1 MAEGENQAWFGTFS
15 VAGKLS
21 AQRYPIISQQNS
33 VLNGKTKKV
42 KVKDIFSP
50 DEESDKFEN
59 SIDEKIDLFNSGIST
74 NTNTKFPSPT
84 NLSNKAKPGLKN
96 SKSTS
101 ALSLSK
107 LKYHN
112 KHMNEI
118 KLNKP
123 KDEEPP
129 CTKYNPKMDYI
140 WNKTL
145 TGPKWK
151 TIKGRGH
158 HISYDE
164 KDFYINHEDLSQT
177 NKKGF
182 IEMSK
187 QTMRNGFPVRNDL
200 RIRYE
205 KKYTPQEKKSV
216 LKKPRL
222 NMVKSKSLKEIKT
235 KSSTF
240 REIKHK
246 GLNCSTPQSRNSL
259 SPSYSYSA
267 LQNRCLLVP
276 DFKKTISREKSNKV
290 IFKKKLDIPFS
301 NPDKSGVMD
310 RPVMMVM
317 YDKSAKRK
325 EKDNFITG
333 IMGSNVNLEKVY
345 DKINN
350 YRHPVVPIFSKM
362 VSRPEDKGPLP
373 SFMRKIYTR
382 ASAYSTTDKTLEMN
396 NFSEGKYLGSY
407 TSFFPKRSFNK
418 NINMALLN
426 SDKIETGLIENKP
439 EFNKLGTF
447 FARTMRFYRKDID
460 ELMKENE
467 DPKFDYVTY
476 KSMERKRNKSSS
488 ESKRIL
494 INLNNMNEI
503 KE

>member
-1 MAEGENQAWFGTFS
+1 MAEGENQGWFGTFS

-21 AQRYPIISQQNS
+21 AQRYRIISQHNS
-33 VLNGKTKKV
+33 VLNGKTKKI

-50 DEESDKFEN
+50 DEESDKFES

-74 NTNTKFPSPT
+74 NTNTKFPSPQ
-84 NLSNKAKPGLKN
+84 NMSNKTKTSLKN
-96 SKSTS
+96 SKSS
-101 ALSLSK
+101 SK

-118 KLNKP
+118 KLNKQ
-123 KDEEPP
+123 KEEEPP

-151 TIKGRGH
+151 TIRGRVH

-164 KDFYINHEDLSQT
+164 KDFYINHEDISQT

-205 KKYTPQEKKSV
+205 KKYTPQEKKTFW
-216 LKKPRL
+216 KKPRL
-222 NMVKSKSLKEIKT
+222 NLVKSKSLKDIRIKA
-235 KSSTF
+235 STL
-240 REIKHK
+240 RETRHK
-246 GLNCSTPQSRNSL
+246 GLNSSSLQPRGCL

-267 LQNRCLLVP
+267 LQNKCLLVP
-276 DFKKTISREKSNKV
+276 DFKKTISREKSNEV
-290 IFKKKLDIPFS
+290 ISQKKLDIPFS

-317 YDKSAKRK
+317 YDKSSNRK
-325 EKDNFITG
+325 KKINFIRG
-333 IMGSNVNLEKVY
+333 VMSSNVNIEKVY

-362 VSRPEDKGPLP
+362 TSRPEDKGPLP
-373 SFMRKIYTR
+373 SFMRQIYTR

-396 NFSEGKYLGSY
+396 NFSEGKYLDFY

-418 NINMALLN
+418 NINLALLN

-447 FARTMRFYRKDID
+447 LARTMRFYRKDID

-476 KSMERKRNKSSS
+476 KSMERRKNKSSS

-494 INLNNMNEI
+494 INLNNIN
-503 KE
+503 